1 MLSWRAFLGRARSGS
16 VNFCVC
22 ADSKHQLS
30 RYETIPVHRWVG
42 GRCRSEIKLQ
52 KNGCLVNQIVVARLV
67 IRASG
72 KTDRLFAAS
81 ARPGALFAPFGM
93 DCACLLRF
101 GPIRDT
107 FSGDGGL
114 LLSGKTDEFPVS
126 GNFAFNLGI
135 TRANR
140 IEVVCLHS
148 LNNVVNLS
156 INFSCLF
163 FRTNQRGVD
172 GKNAFFRIIFFYF
185 WWLFLFFRMA

>member
-1 MLSWRAFLGRARSGS
+1 LSWRAFLGRARGGS
-16 VNFCVC
+16 VIFCVC
-22 ADSKHQLS
+22 ADSKHLVS
-30 RYETIPVHRWVG
+30 RYETILVHKGVG
-42 GRCRSEIKLQ
+42 FGRTSEIKLQ
-52 KNGCLVNQIVVARLV
+52 KNGCLVNQIIVARLV
-67 IRASG
+67 IRASE
-72 KTDRLFAAS
+72 KTDRLFAVS
-81 ARPGALFAPFGM
+81 VRPGALIAHFGM

-101 GPIRDT
+101 VPIRDT

-114 LLSGKTDEFPVS
+114 LLSGKTDECSVS

-172 GKNAFFRIIFFYF
+172 GKNVFFRIIFFYF